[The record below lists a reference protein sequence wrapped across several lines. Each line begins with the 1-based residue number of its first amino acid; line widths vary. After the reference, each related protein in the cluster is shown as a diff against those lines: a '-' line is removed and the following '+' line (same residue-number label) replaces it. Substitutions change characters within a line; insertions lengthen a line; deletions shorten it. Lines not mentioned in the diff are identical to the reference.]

1 MSGEIVAVADTGL
14 ALTQSAVARAQAYQR
29 ASRSRGT
36 MRVYAGDWRRF
47 AAWCEEAGVTPLP
60 ARPAAVVAFLASE
73 AESGVKA
80 ATITRRAAAIGVSHL
95 RQPNQP

>member
-36 MRVYAGDWRRF
+36 MRVYAGDWRRL
-47 AAWCEEAGVTPLP
+47 CRLVRGSGRHSPPRSAGC
-60 ARPAAVVAFLASE
+60 R
-73 AESGVKA
+73 G
-80 ATITRRAAAIGVSHL
+80 RR
-95 RQPNQP
+95 